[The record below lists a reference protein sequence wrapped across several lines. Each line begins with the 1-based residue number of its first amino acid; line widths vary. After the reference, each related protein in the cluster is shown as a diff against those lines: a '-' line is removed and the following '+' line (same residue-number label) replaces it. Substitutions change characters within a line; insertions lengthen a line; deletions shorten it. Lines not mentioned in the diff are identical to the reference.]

1 MSDNPYADWG
11 DYTTTPSSAPTS
23 DKGEVENPYADWG
36 DPRGDEEK
44 IAARNAKPEWLDAPK
59 QLVASVAEDVGAAGT
74 AAQVAAEKAGY
85 RKVSEYARGL
95 STAAHEAGEYVD
107 STISDAGKRRRD
119 AALIPGKDQEQL
131 LSHPVDELAMK
142 GVSAGAP
149 AAFGYAGGALGAFIG
164 GLVGNL
170 PGAATGA
177 VTGTAAAGALYQYSK
192 GLDQAVAWTNRLDDN
207 QLSEQAPVFGKFK
220 DMYLKEGMSD
230 DDASYHARAALHEGL
245 FGLKQAAMHSA
256 FGALSFGA
264 GRKVLSGAFGE
275 GLEKR
280 LADYALTGSAL
291 GATAAAGD
299 ITAQNTEN
307 VKNNTSN
314 FDLGKTTVAFLN
326 GWTEG
331 VLFHGAGEAAHKLAS
346 FSRPATQAVT
356 EKSEAPSTGAAPKT
370 TRADTQPPPNESAQA
385 GEVGNTVN
393 PPTRDQEPATQKEA
407 AKGAKAK
414 ATGKRRASA
423 SEQIQGSVDI
433 APDQQVALNESTAGA
448 PDVTQLVKPEQPA
461 PIPETPNTDS
471 GGTPIMGR
479 SKPITWAEPSIT
491 SEVSSAPP
499 VGAQKAPPRPEVTR
513 EEADAAIRD
522 GIAKLA
528 QMRREERAAQPEV
541 ENPQN
546 ILAADEPPEAQNK
559 LAARELPDEPRQ
571 GRILEDIDNDKI
583 QQQWNDQIKANLEEA
598 APEAATGSKRSNAAI
613 EARRRSNEIADNI
626 LAKDEYISDENA
638 ERNYFDGKAPG
649 SKEARAAIVARAQ
662 RMVADA
668 EAQMQAHNDEVLKAN
683 PETKPD
689 RLAAI
694 PKSVK
699 DNTDDSMNH
708 NAAMTLL
715 AEAKRLANLKV
726 RTSKDYQ
733 RFISRELAARSGD
746 REGIVA
752 ERRQEGDAAFRKD
765 QGDVEAPMGKV
776 ADALSDNTTPEELFA
791 QKEENDTSAEVSD
804 NFDERLKNATERK
817 SELPGIGPKVRE
829 KLEKVQKLAEKG
841 STEGERSA
849 AQAAIE
855 RVKAAAAANVVTV
868 GKDKAGTFKQETKTR
883 RPITRPKPEDKKSP
897 FSAADEKLIIDDAK
911 SRAEFRG
918 DNPEQHAAEMLE
930 SHKKG
935 FESLKK
941 DEPDLTA
948 EEYMGR
954 VKSGM
959 SMMGSM
965 LRDKG
970 AKDLTD
976 AAKRA
981 SHALTPDELGAWE
994 KENRDTGEREG
1005 HVSAETGNGA
1015 ASAPIKRTATV
1026 KDILGKDVLPK
1037 KDDSFYSRIFNHI
1050 HSKLGDIVGHVEVHY
1065 ISPEDM
1071 ARIHKQGERAV
1082 GFYKEKS
1089 MGEGGYIVLRDDIP
1103 KSKQAH
1109 AVIHE
1114 ALHAATSDALSA
1126 SKELTAKVSSIMKEV
1141 KAQFPELEKRYGFTD
1156 EHEFI
1161 AEAFSN
1167 PDFQAYLTQVKVSPQ
1182 LARSLKLP
1190 ELTRQPLWKAL
1201 VQIVR
1206 EHFGMERG
1214 TYTALE
1220 ALMRPTHELMSLYGK
1235 KGMGRQARAL
1245 TFEDIQKSVDTTNL
1259 KNIGRKVLRATQTNT
1274 MIAHSA
1280 AKFGAKFGEQAR
1292 KAAELSQRMD
1302 VERSKLLDR
1311 GNDVSRENDI
1321 KSFEKYK
1328 QLVNERSKINN
1339 DPAKVAELTKLI
1351 DAQWRN
1357 LVDREVGGLQIAREA
1372 ADLARKNKDKFRET
1386 TELGFEAT
1394 ELNIDPTKDLAWH
1407 EKHLGKDAT
1416 KGWQGKKRLADI
1428 AKRFEDLKKSD
1439 PEMAAWLERAA
1450 KFGRDEGN
1458 AQSKELI
1465 KSVLETAEVYD
1476 PGLADR
1482 IFNDGVSEADAKLF
1496 ETNKIVDHLNKIS
1509 GLKKMEG
1516 WYFPLMREGDYVVT
1530 ARKEFATP
1538 AGKHVTRIDD
1548 STVQFMDPRGL
1559 SKGKDSARA
1568 RKEAKKF
1575 VENHDLLHRETKK
1588 VFVDAND
1595 PTKIVDETDLNA
1607 RPAYRVQMQDK
1618 YMSMH
1623 GSERES
1629 NTAAD
1634 DLKSRGYKDIKPAL
1648 RRDNPN
1654 ARWGGLM
1661 PSQMETLIRSLSS
1674 RDKFKNLDKAK
1685 QNELVQALTQASI
1698 QLLPGNRLQQRNL
1711 HRENVEGYSKN
1722 LVNSISR
1729 YAQTSAAFRA
1739 RVKYQSEIDAA
1750 IHGLKSEIDTTND
1763 KHNVMRGEI
1772 ANVLETRLYRGQ
1784 EFQAPTKLDEA
1795 LGALNKFSLL
1805 DKLAGPSFHIINS
1818 MEVGT
1823 TTGPVLAGRHGVVN
1837 TVRTLKNA
1845 YNMIGARQALFA
1857 GLKDTKK
1864 ALTQD
1869 VGFTDY
1875 RKMFQDEIAGN
1886 VSGEHGVRLF
1896 DLIDHLHDLNLFG
1909 HEAGMEVQRL
1919 AKPADAGWERAL
1931 DRGVLMF
1938 RQVGQ
1943 SIEAINRAVTG
1954 IAAYELEF
1962 KRNKGNHQAA
1972 MDYAHDV
1979 VHDTMGNYSASNAAP
1994 IFNNPIGKSALQFK
2008 KFAQKTYYLLGKL
2021 ASKSLAGDREA
2032 QRQFAG
2038 VMFTHAVMAGTL
2050 GLPLEPI
2057 KIALM
2062 ASGALGGY
2070 SYDDFESAV
2079 REAAAG
2085 LLGKT
2090 GGMALTR
2097 GIPRALGVDFAGR
2110 TSLASLLTFGAPMS
2124 NKTNDIKVWLID
2136 TIAGAPLGMLF
2147 KGYEAIQAAA
2157 KGDVEKTIDNLVPI
2171 KAVRDI
2177 ARAGFGYV
2185 GGKLDRNG
2193 RQLSEPYSAS
2203 EAAIQAM
2210 GFTPSRKAEEYEER
2224 SHFNQQ
2230 KYERKSER
2238 SSLMKDWVTATPEG
2252 KAKALTAIQQYNRDV
2267 PKAAQIT
2274 MKLLHQQLKSRQ
2286 TEKAKGTYDR
2296 GMRITKQDRDIY
2308 QKSQS
2313 IYGN

>member
-1 MSDNPYADWG
+1 MSDNPFADWG
-11 DYTTTPSSAPTS
+11 DYTTSYAPAPTG
-23 DKGEVENPYADWG
+23 DKGEKENPFADWG

-95 STAAHEAGEYVD
+95 STAAHKAGEYID
-107 STISDAGKRRRD
+107 NTISEAGKRRRD
-119 AALIPGKDQEQL
+119 AALLPGKDQEQL
-131 LSHPVDELAMK
+131 LSHPIDELAMK

-245 FGLKQAAMHSA
+245 FGLKQGAMHAA
-256 FGALSFGA
+256 FGALTFGA
-264 GRKVLSGAFGE
+264 GRKVLSGALGE

-291 GATAAAGD
+291 GGTTAAGD

-307 VKNNTSN
+307 VKNNTDN
-314 FDLGKTTVAFLN
+314 FDLGKTTVAFIN
-326 GWTEG
+326 GTVEG
-331 VLFHGAGEAAHKLAS
+331 LAFHGAGEAAHKLAS
-346 FSRPATQAVT
+346 FSRPAPAQAPATQAVT

-370 TRADTQPPPNESAQA
+370 TRADTQPSPNESAQA
-385 GEVGNTVN
+385 GKIGNTVN

-407 AKGAKAK
+407 AVGAKGSKAK
-414 ATGKRRASA
+414 STGKRRAAA
-423 SEQIQGSVDI
+423 SEQVQGSVEI

-491 SEVSSAPP
+491 SEVTS
-499 VGAQKAPPRPEVTR
+499 R
-513 EEADAAIRD
+513 
-522 GIAKLA
+522 
-528 QMRREERAAQPEV
+528 PEV

-559 LAARELPDEPRQ
+559 LAARELPDAPRQ
-571 GRILEDIDNDKI
+571 GRVLEDTNNDKI
-583 QQQWNDQIKANLEEA
+583 QQQWNDQIKGNLEEA
-598 APEAATGSKRSNAAI
+598 MPEVAPGSNRSNAAI

-626 LAKDEYISDENA
+626 LAKDEHISDENA

-683 PETKPD
+683 PDAKPD
-689 RLAAI
+689 HLAAI

-699 DNTDDSMNH
+699 DNTDASMNH

-726 RTSKDYQ
+726 RSSKDYQ

-776 ADALSDNTTPEELFA
+776 ADALSDDTTPEDLYA

-804 NFDERLKNATERK
+804 NFDERLKNAPERK
-817 SELPGIGPKVRE
+817 SELPGVGPKVRE
-829 KLEKVQKLAEKG
+829 KLEKIQKLAEKG

-849 AQAAIE
+849 AQEAID
-855 RVKAAAAANVVTV
+855 RIKAAAAANVVTV
-868 GKDKAGTFKQETKTR
+868 GKNKAGTFQQETKTR

-911 SRAEFRG
+911 ARAKFRG

-941 DEPDLTA
+941 SEPDLTP

-959 SMMGSM
+959 SMMDSM

-1015 ASAPIKRTATV
+1015 ASAPIKRTSTV
-1026 KDILGKDVLPK
+1026 KDILEKDVLPK

-1050 HSKLGDIVGHVEVHY
+1050 HGKLADIVGHVEVHY

-1071 ARIHKQGERAV
+1071 ARIHKDGERAV

-1126 SKELTAKVSSIMKEV
+1126 SKELTAKVSSIMEEV

-1167 PDFQAYLTQVKVSPQ
+1167 PDFQAHLTQVRVSPQ

-1220 ALMRPTHELMSLYGK
+1220 ALMRPTHELMSQFGAE
-1235 KGMGRQARAL
+1235 GAGRQSHAL
-1245 TFEDIQKSVDTTNL
+1245 TYEQLKKKVDTTNF
-1259 KNIGRKVLRATQTNT
+1259 KNIGRKVLRAGQTTT

-1280 AKFGAKFGEQAR
+1280 AKYGAKFGEHAR

-1311 GNDVSRENDI
+1311 TG
-1321 KSFEKYK
+1321 
-1328 QLVNERSKINN
+1328 
-1339 DPAKVAELTKLI
+1339 
-1351 DAQWRN
+1351 
-1357 LVDREVGGLQIAREA
+1357 GGLEIAREA
-1372 ADLARKNKDKFRET
+1372 SELSRKNPDKFRAAT
-1386 TELGFEAT
+1386 DLGFEAT

-1416 KGWQGKKRLADI
+1416 KGWQGKKRLADVT
-1428 AKRFEDLKKSD
+1428 KRFEDLKKSD
-1439 PEMAAWLERAA
+1439 PEMAAWLEKAA

-1465 KSVLETAEVYD
+1465 KSVLEAADMYE
-1476 PGLADR
+1476 PGLAER
-1482 IFNDGVSEADAKLF
+1482 IYNDGVSEADAKLF
-1496 ETNKIVDHLNKIS
+1496 ETNKIVKHLNEIS
-1509 GLKKMEG
+1509 GLKRMQG
-1516 WYFPLMREGDYVVT
+1516 WYFPLMREGDYVVS

-1538 AGKHVTRIDD
+1538 AGNHVTRIDNN
-1548 STVQFMDPRGL
+1548 TVQFLDPRGL

-1575 VENHDLLHRETKK
+1575 VENHDLLHVETKK

-1595 PTKIVDETDLNA
+1595 PSKIVDETDLNA
-1607 RPAYRVQMQDK
+1607 RPAYRVKMQDK

-1623 GSERES
+1623 GSEAEA
-1629 NTAAD
+1629 NQAAS
-1634 DLKSRGYKDIKPAL
+1634 DLQKQGYKDVKSDL

-1661 PSQMETLIRSLSS
+1661 PSQYNSMVRSLAT
-1674 RDKFKNLDKAK
+1674 RDKFKGMTDAQ
-1685 QNELVQALTQASI
+1685 QNELIQAMRQASI
-1698 QLLPGNRLQQRNL
+1698 KLLPGTRLQQRNL
-1711 HRENVEGYSKN
+1711 HRENIAGYSRD

-1739 RVKYQSEIDAA
+1739 RLEHQRGIDSALQGMHEA
-1750 IHGLKSEIDTTND
+1750 IEGVND
-1763 KHNVMRGEI
+1763 KDNIKRREI
-1772 ANVLETRLYRGQ
+1772 YRELETRLYRGQ
-1784 EFQAPTKLDEA
+1784 EFQAPTKLDKY
-1795 LGALNKFSLL
+1795 LGTLNKVSLL

-1818 MEVGT
+1818 MEPWT
-1823 TTGPVLAGRHGVVN
+1823 TSAPVIGGRHGTVN
-1837 TVRTLKNA
+1837 TIRTLKNA
-1845 YNMIGARQALFA
+1845 YNMIGGRGAVLA

-1875 RKMFQDEIAGN
+1875 RKMFQDEIASN

-1919 AKPADAGWERAL
+1919 AKPADTRAGRVL
-1931 DRGVLMF
+1931 DRGELMF

-1954 IAAYELEF
+1954 IAAYELEY

-2008 KFAQKTYYLLGKL
+2008 KFAQKTYYLLGKT
-2021 ASKSLAGDREA
+2021 ASKAIAGDREA

-2050 GLPLEPI
+2050 GLPIEPI

-2062 ASGALGGY
+2062 ASGALGSY

-2090 GGMALTR
+2090 GGMAVTR
-2097 GIPRALGVDFAGR
+2097 GIPRALGVDLSGR
-2110 TSLASLLTFGAPMS
+2110 MGMDNLLTFGKPMS
-2124 NKTNDIKVWLID
+2124 DKPNDIKSWLFD
-2136 TIAGAPLGMLF
+2136 TIAGAPIGMLF
-2147 KGYEAIQAAA
+2147 KGYEGIKAFAQ
-2157 KGDVEKTIDNLVPI
+2157 GDYEKTIDNLVPI
-2171 KAVRDI
+2171 KAVRDV
-2177 ARAGFGYV
+2177 ARAGFGYA

-2193 RQLSEPYSAS
+2193 RQLMEPYSAS
-2203 EAAIQAM
+2203 EAAVQAM
-2210 GFTPSRKAEEYEER
+2210 GFTPARKAEDYEER
-2224 SHFNQQ
+2224 AHFNEQ

-2238 SSLMKDWVTATPEG
+2238 SSLVKDWVTATPEG

-2267 PKAAQIT
+2267 PKDAQIT